1 MFAAGGLK
9 NLAALL
15 QDLLQAM
22 SIANLNLLRKR
33 YEDMGTTAYARR
45 RQTFSFHDDYD
56 GSNMFEGLP
65 YFHAV
70 EHTIY
75 GDKTDVIVR
84 VEGNSI
90 IVMP

>member
-45 RQTFSFHDDYD
+45 RQTFGFHDDYD

-65 YFHAV
+65 HFHAV
-70 EHTIY
+70 EHTIF
-75 GDKTDVIVR
+75 GEKANVVVR
-84 VEGNSI
+84 VVGKSVT
-90 IVMP
+90 VMS